1 VVLGRV
7 AGGAKRLR
15 ATAGIPAAA
24 MGRIGASRAGEV
36 MKYMVWFGL
45 AMGCAGS
52 DGGGELASCDADGL
66 SALASAS
73 VDGREWAGSGG
84 TWMETGSSI
93 QITIES
99 ASDLNLTLRGIRNSN
114 GDSVAEAV
122 SAGNFPV
129 VVDLDGEDGSGSIM
143 DLRNQADS
151 YGSGQPGGSGMM
163 SILGVEGG
171 ILTACFFFSAV
182 NNDSV
187 IMTVADGKVQIDG

>member
-1 VVLGRV
+1 
-7 AGGAKRLR
+7 
-15 ATAGIPAAA
+15 
-24 MGRIGASRAGEV
+24 

-45 AMGCAGS
+45 AMGCAESG
-52 DGGGELASCDADGL
+52 GGGELASCDADGL
-66 SALASAS
+66 STLASAS

-84 TWMETGSSI
+84 SWMETGSSTI

-122 SAGNFPV
+122 NAGNFPV

-143 DLRNQADS
+143 DLRNQADA

-163 SILGVEGG
+163 SILGVESGV
-171 ILTACFFFSAV
+171 LTACFFFSAV